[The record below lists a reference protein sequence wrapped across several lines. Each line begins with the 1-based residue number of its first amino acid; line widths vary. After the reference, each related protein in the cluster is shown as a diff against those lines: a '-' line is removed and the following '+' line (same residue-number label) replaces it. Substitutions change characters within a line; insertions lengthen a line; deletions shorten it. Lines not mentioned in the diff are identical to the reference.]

1 MAMSSNL
8 YKNHKKIEVCNLS
21 VNFIENY
28 YKRERANIFAYIKF
42 SYWMIFPLEVILF
55 LIFLLC
61 YLNLC
66 CMQYINFAMTFC
78 WSFIDIFIMVL
89 SIGMATRFNQLNER
103 LTWARGKVC
112 R

>member
-42 SYWMIFPLEVILF
+42 YYWMIFPLEVILF
-55 LIFLLC
+55 LIFS
-61 YLNLC
+61 YA
-66 CMQYINFAMTFC
+66 I
-78 WSFIDIFIMVL
+78 
-89 SIGMATRFNQLNER
+89 SIYVVCSI
-103 LTWARGKVC
+103 LTLQ
-112 R
+112 